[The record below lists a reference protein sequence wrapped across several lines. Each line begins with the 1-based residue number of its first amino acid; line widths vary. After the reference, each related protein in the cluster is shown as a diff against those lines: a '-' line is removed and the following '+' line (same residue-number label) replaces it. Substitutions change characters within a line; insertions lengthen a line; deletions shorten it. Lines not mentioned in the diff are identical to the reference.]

1 MEQWCARSGF
11 LAAHFLQKRISPV
24 DLTVK
29 EVKERGSWVGREE
42 FGAPGAPVDGEPGSV
57 KTAVV

>member
-1 MEQWCARSGF
+1 VEQWCARSGF
-11 LAAHFLQKRISPV
+11 FAAHFLQKRISPV
-24 DLTVK
+24 DLTVR

-42 FGAPGAPVDGEPGSV
+42 FGESGELVDGEPGSV

>member
-11 LAAHFLQKRISPV
+11 FAAHFLQNRISPV
-24 DLTVK
+24 DLTVR
-29 EVKERGSWVGREE
+29 EVKEGGSRVGREE
-42 FGAPGAPVDGEPGSV
+42 RGAPRALVDGEPGSV